1 MKLFA
6 ILCLTSLAAAGV
18 KREADPAA
26 DPDADPQVLSG
37 HRPVAVSAPQCHSV
51 PELKCTP
58 RQVESPRKVCHQE
71 YDEVVDTTITEHCE
85 EVITTTCQQVSH
97 KSILSKQVIGHD
109 SKIVA
114 TNVAASAPVTVH
126 QGAPVAGHQGPAH
139 AVVGA
144 ATHHHG
150 KREAEPEADAE
161 AGVHVPVAAH
171 HAAVIGPHPAPAAEV
186 HETPLEI
193 SEPVCHSVP
202 VKKCENVPTHV
213 PRRVGR
219 TVCAV
224 HVDVTTIEDCEEV
237 ITTQCSQ
244 TQQSVAHASNV
255 VGHDTRV
262 GPAAVVAVNEH
273 AAHGAPVVGHPSPS
287 VAHVGP
293 AAVHAAPHAAVHAAP
308 HAAVHTSHAA
318 VAAPAVVARRLPH
331 HG

>member
-6 ILCLTSLAAAGV
+6 VLSLVSLATAGVKV
-18 KREADPAA
+18 KREADPSPDAEA
-26 DPDADPQVLSG
+26 DPNADPQVLHG
-37 HRPVAVSAPQCHSV
+37 HKPVSLSAPECHSV
-51 PELKCTP
+51 PEIKCVP
-58 RQVESPRKVCHQE
+58 RNVEKPRKVCHEE

-85 EVITTTCQQVSH
+85 EVITTTCQQVST
-97 KSILSKQVIGHD
+97 KSIHTRHVVGHD
-109 SKIVA
+109 SKVVA
-114 TNVAASAPVTVH
+114 TNVAASAPVTVGH
-126 QGAPVAGHQGPAH
+126 GAPVHGSPGPAH

-144 ATHHHG
+144 AVHHPG
-150 KREAEPEADAE
+150 KREAEADPEADA
-161 AGVHVPVAAH
+161 GVVVPHAVPH
-171 HAAVIGPHPAPAAEV
+171 HAAVIGPVPAPEV

-193 SEPVCHSVP
+193 SEPICQSVP

-213 PRRVGR
+213 PRRVAR

-237 ITTQCSQ
+237 ITTHCSQ

-262 GPAAVVAVNEH
+262 GPASIVAVNEH

-293 AAVHAAPHAAVHAAP
+293 AAVHAAAHHTPAVAAAHHAPAAVHAVR
-308 HAAVHTSHAA
+308 H
-318 VAAPAVVARRLPH
+318 PAVFR
-331 HG
+331 G